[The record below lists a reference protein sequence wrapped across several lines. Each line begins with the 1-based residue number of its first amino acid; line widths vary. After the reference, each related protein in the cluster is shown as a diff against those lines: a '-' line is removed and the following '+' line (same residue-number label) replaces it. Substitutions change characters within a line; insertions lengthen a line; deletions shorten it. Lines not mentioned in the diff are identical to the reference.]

1 MGGEVVYLAVTYFL
15 LQINKQKMLYGHLLA
30 SVFLHRFDCK
40 RDMQHIIEWGF
51 DVGTIYM
58 ITSEC
63 KFFLF
68 EKIF

>member
-1 MGGEVVYLAVTYFL
+1 
-15 LQINKQKMLYGHLLA
+15 MLYGHLLA